1 MDNINHLYFLS
12 WEDLSYSRTGVLY
25 YGLTDKNVNYKAISF
40 PKKNYI
46 KTFKTLHKLK
56 GKAGKRSIVVV
67 GSPCSILAIICR
79 VAWPQ
84 ARIIY
89 DSGWPLIDGLLSR
102 KYPVIVKL
110 FSYVKIYVVDFLA
123 YKFSNLVSVESES
136 QKKNTQRKFF
146 VRKSK
151 VFVSYTGF
159 NEAGVDALNSKAA
172 ALNKNLKQIIFR
184 GKYNLESGLDF
195 FAKASFFLDPEIRV
209 IVVSTNLPSELK
221 FSPNVEIISKRLSDL
236 ELVQQYKNSAISLGQ
251 LGNFYRTTR
260 TIPHKFY
267 ESIYFEVPYLT
278 RKSAGIKE
286 LLPNDDQVIYF
297 ENETPAE
304 FAKLISEHLSNAQAL
319 SSRAKKA
326 KTVYMSKFSQDQI
339 VDNFISHAENKFKL
353 RINLN

>member
-1 MDNINHLYFLS
+1 MENINHLYFLS

-25 YGLTDKNVNYKAISF
+25 HGLTGKNVNCQATNF

-46 KTFKTLHKLK
+46 KTFKTLYKLK
-56 GKAGKRSIVVV
+56 GEAGKRSIVVV

-102 KYPVIVKL
+102 NYSVLVKL
-110 FSYVKIYVVDFLA
+110 ISYIKIYVVDFLA
-123 YKFSNLVSVESES
+123 YKFSNLVLVESES
-136 QKKNTQRKFF
+136 QKKSSQRKFF

-159 NEAGVDALNSKAA
+159 NEAAISLLDSKAPGP
-172 ALNKNLKQIIFR
+172 NKNPKQIIFR

-195 FAKASFFLDPEIRV
+195 FAKASFFLDPEIRAVV
-209 IVVSTNLPSELK
+209 ISPNLPSELK

-236 ELVQQYKNSAISLGQ
+236 ELAEYYGNSAISLGQ
-251 LGNFYRTTR
+251 LGNSHRTTR

-286 LLPNDDQVIYF
+286 LLPSNDQVIYF

-304 FAKLISEHLSNAQAL
+304 FAKLISEHLANTQAL
-319 SSRAKKA
+319 TLRAEKA
-326 KTVYMSKFSQDQI
+326 KAVYESKFSQKQI
-339 VDNFISHAENKFKL
+339 VDNFISYTEKRFNL
-353 RINLN
+353 RINLS

>member
-1 MDNINHLYFLS
+1 MENIKHLYFLS

-25 YGLTDKNVNYKAISF
+25 HGLTGKNVNCQSINF

-46 KTFKTLHKLK
+46 NTFKTLYKLK
-56 GKAGKRSIVVV
+56 SEAGKRSIVVV

-102 KYPVIVKL
+102 NYSILVKL
-110 FSYVKIYVVDFLA
+110 ISYVKIYLVDFLA
-123 YKFSNLVSVESES
+123 YRFSNLISVESES

-159 NEAGVDALNSKAA
+159 NEAAVSLLDSKAPG
-172 ALNKNLKQIIFR
+172 LHKNPKQIIFR

-195 FAKASFFLDPEIRV
+195 FAKASFFLDPEIRAVV
-209 IVVSTNLPSELK
+209 ISPNLPSELK
-221 FSPNVEIISKRLSDL
+221 FSPNVAIISKRLSDL
-236 ELVQQYKNSAISLGQ
+236 ELAQQYKSSAISLGQ
-251 LGNFYRTTR
+251 LGNSHRTAR

-278 RKSAGIKE
+278 RKSTGIME
-286 LLPNDDQVIYF
+286 LLPSDDQVIYF
-297 ENETPAE
+297 ENKTPTE

-319 SSRAKKA
+319 SSRAEKA
-326 KTVYMSKFSQDQI
+326 KAVYKSKFSQDQI
-339 VDNFISHAENKFKL
+339 VDNFISYAENRFKL

>member
-1 MDNINHLYFLS
+1 MENINHLYFLS

-25 YGLTDKNVNYKAISF
+25 HGLTGKNVNYKAISF

-46 KTFKTLHKLK
+46 KTFKTLYKLK
-56 GKAGKRSIVVV
+56 GEAGKRSIVVV

-79 VAWPQ
+79 TAWPQ

-102 KYPVIVKL
+102 NYSVVVKL
-110 FSYVKIYVVDFLA
+110 ISYVKIYLVDFLA
-123 YKFSNLVSVESES
+123 YKFSNLVSVESEI

-146 VRKSK
+146 IRKSK
-151 VFVSYTGF
+151 LFVSYTGF
-159 NEAGVDALNSKAA
+159 NEAAVSLLDSKAPG
-172 ALNKNLKQIIFR
+172 LSKYPKQIIFR
-184 GKYNLESGLDF
+184 GKYNLESGLSF
-195 FAKASFFLDPEIRV
+195 FAKASFFLDPGIRAIV
-209 IVVSTNLPSELK
+209 ISSNLPSELK

-236 ELVQQYKNSAISLGQ
+236 ELAEEYKNSAISLGQ
-251 LGNFYRTTR
+251 LGNSHRTTR

-286 LLPNDDQVIYF
+286 LLPSDDQVIFF

-304 FAKLISEHLSNAQAL
+304 FAKLISEHLSNTQAL
-319 SSRAKKA
+319 SIRAKMAKA
-326 KTVYMSKFSQDQI
+326 VYKSKFSQDQI
-339 VDNFISHAENKFKL
+339 VDNFISHAEDKFKL
-353 RINLN
+353 RFNLN

>member
-1 MDNINHLYFLS
+1 MENIKHLYFLS

-25 YGLTDKNVNYKAISF
+25 HGLTGRNINYQAINF
-40 PKKNYI
+40 PKKNYL
-46 KTFKTLHKLK
+46 KTFKKLRKLK
-56 GKAGKRSIVVV
+56 GESGKQSIVVV

-84 ARIIY
+84 ANIIY

-102 KYPVIVKL
+102 NYSVLVKL
-110 FSYVKIYVVDFLA
+110 FGYVKIYVVDFLA

-136 QKKNTQRKFF
+136 QKKNIQRRFF

-159 NEAGVDALNSKAA
+159 NEAAVNSLNTKVTEFT
-172 ALNKNLKQIIFR
+172 KNPKQIIFR

-195 FAKASFFLDPEIRV
+195 FAKASFFLNPEIRA

-236 ELVQQYKNSAISLGQ
+236 ELAQQYKNSVISLGQ
-251 LGNFYRTTR
+251 LGNSHRTTR

-304 FAKLISEHLSNAQAL
+304 FAKLISEHLANIQAL
-319 SSRAKKA
+319 NSRAEKA
-326 KTVYMSKFSQDQI
+326 KAVYMSKFSQDQI
-339 VDNFISHAENKFKL
+339 VDNFISRAESKFKL
-353 RINLN
+353 RINLS

>member
-1 MDNINHLYFLS
+1 MDNIKHLYFLS

-25 YGLTDKNVNYKAISF
+25 HGLTGKNVNYKAISF

-46 KTFKTLHKLK
+46 KTFKTLYKLK
-56 GKAGKRSIVVV
+56 SEAGKRSIVVV

-79 VAWPQ
+79 AAWPQ
-84 ARIIY
+84 ANIIY

-102 KYPVIVKL
+102 NYSLTVKL
-110 FSYVKIYVVDFLA
+110 FSYIKIYVVDFLA

-159 NEAGVDALNSKAA
+159 NEVGVDALNSKATE
-172 ALNKNLKQIIFR
+172 LNKNPKQIIFR

-195 FAKASFFLDPEIRV
+195 FAKASFFLNLEIRALV
-209 IVVSTNLPSELK
+209 ISTNLPSELK
-221 FSPNVEIISKRLSDL
+221 FSPNVKIISNKLSDL
-236 ELVQQYKNSAISLGQ
+236 ELAQHYKNSAISLGQ
-251 LGNFYRTTR
+251 LGNSHRTTR

-267 ESIYFEVPYLT
+267 ESVYFEVPYLT

-286 LLPNDDQVIYF
+286 LLPSDDQVIYF

-319 SSRAKKA
+319 SSRAEKA
-326 KTVYMSKFSQDQI
+326 KAVYMSKFSQDQI
-339 VDNFISHAENKFKL
+339 VYNFISCAESKFKL
-353 RINLN
+353 RINLS

>member
-1 MDNINHLYFLS
+1 MDNIKHLYFLS

-25 YGLTDKNVNYKAISF
+25 HGLTGRNISYQAINF
-40 PKKNYI
+40 PKKNYL
-46 KTFKTLHKLK
+46 KAFKILRNLK
-56 GKAGKRSIVVV
+56 GEAGKQSIVVV

-79 VAWPQ
+79 LAWPQ

-102 KYPVIVKL
+102 KYSLIVKL
-110 FSYVKIYVVDFLA
+110 FSYVKIYMVDFLA

-159 NEAGVDALNSKAA
+159 NEVVINVLNSKATR
-172 ALNKNLKQIIFR
+172 LSKNPMQIIFR
-184 GKYNLESGLDF
+184 GKYMLESGLEF
-195 FAKASFFLDPEIRV
+195 FAKASFFLNPEIRTV
-209 IVVSTNLPSELK
+209 IISSNLPSELK

-236 ELVQQYKNSAISLGQ
+236 ELAQQYKNSAISLGQ
-251 LGNFYRTTR
+251 LGNSRRTAR

-267 ESIYFEVPYLT
+267 ESVYFEVPYLT

-304 FAKLISEHLSNAQAL
+304 FANLISEHLSNAQAL
-319 SSRAKKA
+319 NSRAEKA
-326 KTVYMSKFSQDQI
+326 KVVYMSKFSQDKI
-339 VDNFISHAENKFKL
+339 VNNFISHAENKFKL

>member
-1 MDNINHLYFLS
+1 MENINHLYFLS

-25 YGLTDKNVNYKAISF
+25 HGLTGKNVNCQAINF

-46 KTFKTLHKLK
+46 NTFKTLYKLK
-56 GKAGKRSIVVV
+56 SEAGKRSIVVV

-79 VAWPQ
+79 AAWPQ

-102 KYPVIVKL
+102 NYSVLVKL
-110 FSYVKIYVVDFLA
+110 ISYIKIYLVDFLA
-123 YKFSNLVSVESES
+123 YKFSNLVLVESES
-136 QKKNTQRKFF
+136 QKKSTQRKFF

-159 NEAGVDALNSKAA
+159 NEAAISLLDSKAPGP
-172 ALNKNLKQIIFR
+172 NKNPKQIIFR

-195 FAKASFFLDPEIRV
+195 FAKASFFLDPEIRAVV
-209 IVVSTNLPSELK
+209 ISPNLPSELK

-236 ELVQQYKNSAISLGQ
+236 ELAEYYGNSAISLGQ
-251 LGNFYRTTR
+251 LGNSHRTTR

-286 LLPNDDQVIYF
+286 LLPSNDQVIYF

-304 FAKLISEHLSNAQAL
+304 FAKLISEHLSNTQAL
-319 SSRAKKA
+319 SSRAEKA
-326 KTVYMSKFSQDQI
+326 KAVYKSKFSQNQI
-339 VDNFISHAENKFKL
+339 IDNFISHTEKKFKL
-353 RINLN
+353 RSNLN

>member
-1 MDNINHLYFLS
+1 MKNINHLYFLS

-25 YGLTDKNVNYKAISF
+25 HGLTGKNINYQAINF

-46 KTFKTLHKLK
+46 KTFKTLYKLK
-56 GKAGKRSIVVV
+56 GEAGKQSIVVV

-102 KYPVIVKL
+102 NYSVIVKL

-123 YKFSNLVSVESES
+123 YKLSNLVSVESEI

-146 VRKSK
+146 VRNSK
-151 VFVSYTGF
+151 IFVSYTGF
-159 NEAGVDALNSKAA
+159 NEAGLNVANSNATGLSK
-172 ALNKNLKQIIFR
+172 NPKQIIFR
-184 GKYNLESGLDF
+184 GKYNLESGLKF
-195 FAKASFFLDPEIRV
+195 FAKASFFLDPEIHAVV
-209 IVVSTNLPSELK
+209 ISTNLPSELK
-221 FSPNVEIISKRLSDL
+221 FSSNIKIISERISDL
-236 ELVQQYKNSAISLGQ
+236 ELAQQYKSSAISLGQ
-251 LGNFYRTTR
+251 LGNSHRPTR
-260 TIPHKFY
+260 SIPHKFY

-286 LLPNDDQVIYF
+286 LLPSDDQVIYF

-304 FAKLISEHLSNAQAL
+304 FAKLISEHLSNTQAL
-319 SSRAKKA
+319 SRRAEKA
-326 KTVYMSKFSQDQI
+326 KAVYMSKFSQSQI
-339 VDNFISHAENKFKL
+339 VDNFISCAEKKFKL
-353 RINLN
+353 KIKLN

>member
-1 MDNINHLYFLS
+1 
-12 WEDLSYSRTGVLY
+12 
-25 YGLTDKNVNYKAISF
+25 
-40 PKKNYI
+40 
-46 KTFKTLHKLK
+46 
-56 GKAGKRSIVVV
+56 V

-79 VAWPQ
+79 AAWPQ
-84 ARIIY
+84 ANIIY

-102 KYPVIVKL
+102 NYSLIVKL

-136 QKKNTQRKFF
+136 QKNNTQRKFF

-159 NEAGVDALNSKAA
+159 NEEAVNSLNTKATEFT
-172 ALNKNLKQIIFR
+172 KNPKQIIFR

-195 FAKASFFLDPEIRV
+195 FAKASFFLNPEIRA
-209 IVVSTNLPSELK
+209 IVVSTNLPSEQK
-221 FSPNVEIISKRLSDL
+221 FSPNVEIISERLSDL
-236 ELVQQYKNSAISLGQ
+236 DLAQQYKNSAISLGQ
-251 LGNFYRTTR
+251 LGNSHRTTR

-286 LLPNDDQVIYF
+286 LLPNDDQVIFF

-304 FAKLISEHLSNAQAL
+304 FANLISEHLSNTQAL
-319 SSRAKKA
+319 SSRAEKA
-326 KTVYMSKFSQDQI
+326 KAIYISKFSQSQI
-339 VDNFISHAENKFKL
+339 VDNFISCAEKKFKL
-353 RINLN
+353 KLN

>member
-1 MDNINHLYFLS
+1 MENINHLYFLS

-25 YGLTDKNVNYKAISF
+25 HGLTGKNVNCQSINF

-46 KTFKTLHKLK
+46 KTFKTLYKLK
-56 GKAGKRSIVVV
+56 GEAGKRSIVVV

-102 KYPVIVKL
+102 NYSVLVKL
-110 FSYVKIYVVDFLA
+110 ISYVKIYLVDFLA
-123 YKFSNLVSVESES
+123 YKFSNLVAVESES
-136 QKKNTQRKFF
+136 QKKSTQRKFF
-146 VRKSK
+146 VREAK

-159 NEAGVDALNSKAA
+159 NEAAVSLLDFKAPG
-172 ALNKNLKQIIFR
+172 LNKNPKQIIFR

-195 FAKASFFLDPEIRV
+195 FAKASFFLDPEIRAVV
-209 IVVSTNLPSELK
+209 ISPNLPSELK

-236 ELVQQYKNSAISLGQ
+236 ELAETYKSSAISIGQ
-251 LGNFYRTTR
+251 LGDNHRTSR

-286 LLPNDDQVIYF
+286 LLPSDDQVIYF

-304 FAKLISEHLSNAQAL
+304 LSKLISEHLSNAQTL
-319 SSRAKKA
+319 SSRAEKA
-326 KTVYMSKFSQDQI
+326 KVIYKSKFSQDQI
-339 VDNFISHAENKFKL
+339 VDNFISYTENRFKL
-353 RINLN
+353 RFNLN

>member
-1 MDNINHLYFLS
+1 MENIKHLYFLS

-25 YGLTDKNVNYKAISF
+25 HGLTGKNVNCQSINF

-46 KTFKTLHKLK
+46 NTFKTLYKLK
-56 GKAGKRSIVVV
+56 GEAGKRSIVVV

-102 KYPVIVKL
+102 NYSVLVKL
-110 FSYVKIYVVDFLA
+110 ISYVKIYLVDFLA
-123 YKFSNLVSVESES
+123 YKFSNLVSVESEI

-146 VRKSK
+146 IRKSK
-151 VFVSYTGF
+151 LFVSYTGF
-159 NEAGVDALNSKAA
+159 NEAAVSLLDSRAPRLSK
-172 ALNKNLKQIIFR
+172 NPKQIIFR

-195 FAKASFFLDPEIRV
+195 FAKASFFFDPRIRAIV
-209 IVVSTNLPSELK
+209 ISPNLPSELK
-221 FSPNVEIISKRLSDL
+221 FSPNVEIIFKRLSDL
-236 ELVQQYKNSAISLGQ
+236 ELAEYYGHSAISLGQ
-251 LGNFYRTTR
+251 LANSNRTTR

-286 LLPNDDQVIYF
+286 LLPSNDQVIYF

-304 FAKLISEHLSNAQAL
+304 FAKLISEHLSNTQTL
-319 SSRAKKA
+319 NSRAVKA
-326 KTVYMSKFSQDQI
+326 KAVYKSKFSQKQI
-339 VDNFISHAENKFKL
+339 VKNFVSHAEKRFNL
-353 RINLN
+353 RIDLS